1 MKIDYSYN
9 CSYEEAYNRIDSF
22 LDGLAN
28 EYSDMISNQSREWND
43 SKDKMN
49 FSFDVKGFSING
61 NIQLKEN
68 GLTLEGEVP
77 FPANL
82 FEGKIRST
90 IESKLDDLF

>member
-9 CSYEEAYNRIDSF
+9 CSTEEAYNKIDSF
-22 LDGLAN
+22 LDELAN
-28 EYSDMISNQSREWND
+28 EYSDMISNPSRKWND

-49 FSFDVKGFSING
+49 FSFEVKGFNIDG
-61 NIQLKEN
+61 NVQLKEN
-68 GLTLEGEVP
+68 GLTLEGDVP

-90 IESKLDDLF
+90 IESKLDSLF